1 MGCAALA
8 FCWQFLT
15 VHANYQGRWNALFCT
30 AAGYPQPPQFVGENL
45 YLFQN
50 SPGYDGTVYHYIAH
64 DPFLTGAML
73 PYVDAPRYR
82 YRRILVP
89 LAAYALAMG
98 RTDWVDTAYFA
109 VILLFVFLGGYWLAG
124 LRPLWGIGFLLVP
137 ATLISLDR
145 MTVDIAL
152 AALCAGFAV
161 FVARG
166 SAWQIYAVL
175 VAAPL
180 VRETGLLLIAAYVL
194 HLLWKQKLR
203 DAVLFATAVIPTLL
217 WYLFVMV
224 QTHPEGGGVFSLI
237 PFEGFVT
244 RLFTP
249 TAYALSGKTAM
260 LVTILDYGALV
271 GMALAVA
278 LAIRMAWHRLTG
290 PIEIAT
296 YLFALLTIFLVHPE
310 PWRDPFGYSRAL
322 SPLLLFVALSG
333 LPRGEWVSAAP
344 LLLVALRVVAQFWP
358 QVMGILHI
366 AART

>member
-15 VHANYQGRWNALFCT
+15 VHSNYQGRWSALFCN
-30 AAGYPQPPQFVGENL
+30 AADYPQPPQLAGEHL
-45 YLFQN
+45 YLFRN

-64 DPFLTGAML
+64 DPFLTGVML

-89 LAAYALAMG
+89 LAAYALALG
-98 RTDWVDTAYFA
+98 RTDWVDGAYFG

-124 LRPLWGIGFLLVP
+124 LNPLWGFGFLLVP

-161 FVARG
+161 YVARA
-166 SAWQIYAVL
+166 SKWQMYAVL

-180 VRETGLLLIAAYVL
+180 VRETGLLLVAAYVL
-194 HLLWKQKLR
+194 HLLWKRKRR
-203 DAVLFATAVIPTLL
+203 DAMLFATALVPTLL

-224 QTHPEGGGVFSLI
+224 RTHPEGGGVFSAI
-237 PFEGFVT
+237 PFQGFVL
-244 RLFTP
+244 RLFGPTP
-249 TAYALSGKTAM
+249 YALSGTTA
-260 LVTILDYGALV
+260 LVVAILDYVALAGV
-271 GMALAVA
+271 ALAVA
-278 LAIRMAWHRLTG
+278 LAIRMAWQRMTG
-290 PIEIAT
+290 PIEMAA
-296 YLFALLTIFLVHPE
+296 YLFALLAIFLVHPE
-310 PWRDPFGYSRAL
+310 PWRDPFGYTRAF
-322 SPLLLFVALSG
+322 SPLLLLVALSG
-333 LPRGEWVSAAP
+333 LARREWWSVAP
-344 LLLVALRVVAQFWP
+344 VLLVALRVVAQFWP
-358 QVMGILHI
+358 QVMGVLHI